1 MSQSHFNLA
10 YIIRLA
16 VTAALGGLLFGYDI
30 AVISGTIPFITDVFS
45 LTEWWKG
52 FTVSGIYIGCLV
64 GAGFA
69 GRMSD
74 RYGRKKML
82 IVSAFIFGISAVG
95 SGLSNTL
102 ASFFIYRLIG
112 GLGVGMA
119 ALLSPMYIAEV
130 TPARIRGRFV
140 ATNQFTIVTGIL
152 IAYFVNYL
160 LLRTGDQAWRWML
173 LAEAVPSVF
182 FLLSMFLVPETPR
195 YLVKTGDHE
204 KAGRI
209 LTRVGGE
216 DFALQ
221 TVKNIRGTLVEKQN
235 GDIRLL
241 FKRSMRLVLILGVFL
256 AIFQQWSGINVIFFY
271 APDIFAKTGVGVES
285 QLFQTVIVGA
295 TNVGFTVL
303 AMWLVERAGRKIL
316 LLVSSAGMA
325 LSYTL
330 IGILFFT
337 DHLSGYVLLAFALV
351 AVGSFSIG
359 LGPVVWVMLS
369 EIFPNMIRGQA
380 MSVATMCLWIGTF
393 TLTLTFPALIDALGG
408 AITFWIYGAICVFGF
423 IFMFIILPET
433 KGKTLE
439 ELEQILVN
447 PER

>member
-1 MSQSHFNLA
+1 MPSSQFNLG

-16 VTAALGGLLFGYDI
+16 LTAALGGLLFGYDI

-45 LTEWWKG
+45 LNEWWKG

-74 RYGRKKML
+74 RFGRKSML
-82 IVSAFIFGISAVG
+82 IVSALIFGISAVG

-102 ASFFIYRLIG
+102 TSFFIYRLIG

-119 ALLSPMYIAEV
+119 AMLSPMYIAEV

-152 IAYFVNYL
+152 AAYFVNYL
-160 LLRTGDQAWRWML
+160 LLSVGDQAWRWML
-173 LAEAVPSVF
+173 LAETIPSAL
-182 FLLSMFLVPETPR
+182 FLLSMFFVPETPR
-195 YLVKTGDHE
+195 YLAKIGNYE
-204 KAGRI
+204 KATKI
-209 LTRVGGE
+209 LTRIGGG
-216 DFALQ
+216 DFAAQ
-221 TVKNIRGTLVEKQN
+221 TVENIRNTLVDKQG

-241 FKRSMRLVLILGVFL
+241 FKRSMRLVLIIGVFL

-295 TNVGFTVL
+295 TNVIFTIL

-330 IGILFFT
+330 VGILFFT
-337 DHLSGYVLLAFALV
+337 DNLSGYILLAFALIAV
-351 AVGSFSIG
+351 ASFSLG

-369 EIFPNMIRGQA
+369 EIFPNKIRGQA

-393 TLTLTFPALIDALGG
+393 TLTLTFPSLINALGG
-408 AITFWIYGAICVFGF
+408 AITFWIYGAICIFGLV
-423 IFMFIILPET
+423 FMFFVLPET

-439 ELEQILVN
+439 ELESILIK
-447 PER
+447 